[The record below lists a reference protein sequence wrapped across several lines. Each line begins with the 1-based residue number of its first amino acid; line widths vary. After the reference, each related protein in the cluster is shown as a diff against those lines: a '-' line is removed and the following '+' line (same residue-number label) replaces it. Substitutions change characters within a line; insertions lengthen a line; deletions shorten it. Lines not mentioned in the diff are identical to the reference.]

1 MDDTEFDN
9 GLLGPDEL
17 PSNEPEQGQSR
28 PAKFAIEELIGA
40 GDISGRLTESQVEE
54 IVSDSVDG
62 YERDLSSREEWLS
75 AYEKGKKALFAD
87 GARKDWPFE
96 GASNARYPL
105 LLDAVVQFGARVNKG
120 FVKGDRIAQP
130 GVIGYDP
137 DGSKRKRAE
146 RVTKYISMQ
155 ALELST
161 AWKSEHKK
169 LLYNLPLAGTA
180 FKKVTWDSSRNVWRS
195 RFVPAEDV
203 IFDNTTADFL
213 ELPRLAHKVKKYPYQ
228 IEENMRSGFYRR
240 VDLSLQDDQDS
251 QAPQDILECHLLFD
265 FDGDGYPEPYVA
277 TIHKETQSL
286 LRFEA
291 NYAGPDIKRNVRNEV
306 QMQQVPTVDPVTGGL
321 VLTQQPVQIQVPG
334 DVVKVQRRDYFVPF
348 LFLPDPKGG
357 YLGMGFAQMLG
368 ATQDVIDTLLNQLI
382 DAGTLANSGGGFIGR
397 GVSFRER
404 GPIRFSPGEYK
415 PVDSTGPDLR
425 NSIVPMQ
432 FPGAS
437 PALFQLM
444 GMMIDAGKSTSSVTD
459 VLTGSVERNMQPTTV
474 MMLVEQ
480 GLQVFGD
487 VVEGVFD
494 SMAQELKL
502 AYELNSIYL
511 PDEVYLS
518 TLDAPQE
525 EMQGVS
531 ARTDFAADLAVRPV
545 GDPKAI
551 TDVQRLVK
559 AEYLKSF
566 LGQPGVNNREIQTR
580 LLEAGGIDD
589 AEKILPPQQGPGPQE
604 VAAMELAK
612 LKAQQAAAEV
622 VKTLTEAMKN
632 IATAE
637 AAEAGQQMQYYA
649 SLIQALAPMMMRE
662 GASNGGFTSQGPVDQ
677 GGIPGVAGGPG
688 MVVLP
693 PSPGAMASG
702 PAGPGPALGVPNGG
716 AGGPVGPGG
725 PQGPVGVA

>member
-1 MDDTEFDN
+1 MDESEFDD
-9 GLLGPDEL
+9 GLLEPDAL
-17 PSNEPEQGQSR
+17 EPEFAQGQPK
-28 PAKFAIEELIGA
+28 PAKFAIEEIIGA
-40 GDISGRLTESQVEE
+40 GDVSKHLTNGQIDEIITDCVE
-54 IVSDSVDG
+54 G
-62 YERDLSSREEWLS
+62 YERDQVSRSEWSSS
-75 AYEKGKKALFAD
+75 YDKGKKALFAD
-87 GARKDWPFE
+87 GAPKSTPHDN
-96 GASNARYPL
+96 ASNARYPL

-180 FKKVTWDSSRNVWRS
+180 FKKVTWDSTRNVWRS
-195 RFVPAEDV
+195 RFVPAENV
-203 IFDNTTADFL
+203 VFDNTTADFG
-213 ELPRLAHKVKKYPYQ
+213 ELPRLAHEVKKYPYQ
-228 IEENMRSGFYRR
+228 IEESMRSGFYRR
-240 VDLSLQDDQDS
+240 VDVSLQDDEDS

-265 FDGDGYPEPYVA
+265 LDGDGYPEPYVA
-277 TIHKETQSL
+277 TIHKETRTL

-291 NYAGPDIKRNVRNEV
+291 NYAGPDITRGVRSEM
-306 QMQQVPTVDPVTGGL
+306 QMQQVPALDPTTGQMVMTV
-321 VLTQQPVQIQVPG
+321 QPVQIQVPG

-348 LFLPDPKGG
+348 HFLPDPKGG
-357 YLGMGFAQMLG
+357 FLGMGFAQMLG

-397 GVSFRER
+397 GVTFRER
-404 GPIRFSPGEYK
+404 GPIRFTPGEYK

-425 NSIVPMQ
+425 SSIVPME

-444 GMMIDAGKSTSSVTD
+444 GLMIDTGKSTSSVTD

-494 SMAQELKL
+494 SMAHELKL
-502 AYELNSIYL
+502 AYELNAIYL

-525 EMQGVS
+525 DMQGVS
-531 ARTDFAADLAVRPV
+531 ARTDFAADMAVRPV

-566 LGQPGVNNREIQTR
+566 LGQPGIDNREIQMR
-580 LLEAGGIDD
+580 LLEAGGIDN
-589 AEKILPPQQGPGPQE
+589 AEKVLPPQQGPGPQE
-604 VAAMELAK
+604 MAAMAMAK
-612 LKAQQAAAEV
+612 LQAQQATAEV
-622 VKTLTEAMKN
+622 VKTLSEAMKN
-632 IATAE
+632 VATAE
-637 AAEAGQQMQYYA
+637 AAEAGPQMQYYA
-649 SLIQALAPMMMRE
+649 SLIQALAPMMMQQ
-662 GASNGGFTSQGPVDQ
+662 GASNGGFAPQGLPDQ
-677 GGIPGVAGGPG
+677 GGIPSMASGPG
-688 MVVLP
+688 MALSP
-693 PSPGAMASG
+693 PGLGAMASG
-702 PAGPGPALGVPNGG
+702 PAGPGAPLGLPNGG
-716 AGGPVGPGG
+716 PGGPVGIGS
-725 PQGPVGVA
+725 PQGPIAAPQ